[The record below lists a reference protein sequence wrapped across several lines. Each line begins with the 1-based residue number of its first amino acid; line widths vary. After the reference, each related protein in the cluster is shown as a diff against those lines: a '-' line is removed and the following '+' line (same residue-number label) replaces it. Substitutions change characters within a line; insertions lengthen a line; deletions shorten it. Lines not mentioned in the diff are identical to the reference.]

1 MKPMIITSSCSYCI
15 QRILCVQFSILDYLH
30 LSKYCRHLLF
40 HIFVANPSKTN
51 KIDDEAR
58 EEYERRDNGD

>member
-40 HIFVANPSKTN
+40 HIFVANPSKVPFLSKYRWHDTSIYKN
-51 KIDDEAR
+51 S
-58 EEYERRDNGD
+58 